1 MSTAPD
7 ATAITTPKP
16 SPEVSAPLVKRKTRS
31 RKSYATAD
39 IATALEKRF
48 PPTSHGVIY
57 EVGNGTGMNCNRH
70 ADALVMSYWPSRGL
84 TLDGFEF
91 KASRSDWVKERNEPA
106 KAESISRYCDRWWL
120 AVTDESIVHA
130 GELPEMWGMMALDG
144 RGILRVVK
152 EAPKLE
158 PVAMDRSMLAAIF
171 RRVAE
176 PVANTNSGEIRR
188 EYDRGYKAG
197 QESKEAR
204 LNRVQE
210 ELRDLRQSIAK
221 FEHASGVSLNTWRY
235 GVGSDQEK
243 IGHAVKF
250 VLDGGVA
257 GQLQSL
263 ERVADTARQIE
274 TLVAKL
280 KATFAVDSQLPK
292 SS

>member
-1 MSTAPD
+1 METATD
-7 ATAITTPKP
+7 A
-16 SPEVSAPLVKRKTRS
+16 SVQPEPIKRKTRS
-31 RKSYATAD
+31 RRSFATRD
-39 IATALEKRF
+39 IANAIERRF
-48 PPTSHGVIY
+48 PPESHGVIY

-91 KASRSDWVKERNEPA
+91 KASRSDWIKERDNPA
-106 KAESISRYCDRWWL
+106 KADAFARYCDRWWL

-130 GELPEMWGMMALDG
+130 GELPETWGMMSLDG
-144 RGILRVVK
+144 RGMLRVVK

-176 PVANTNSGEIRR
+176 PVANTNSGEMRR
-188 EYDRGYKAG
+188 EFDRGYEAG
-197 QESKEAR
+197 QESKESS
-204 LNRVQE
+204 LKQVQD
-210 ELRDLRQSIAK
+210 ELSDLRQAIAK

-235 GVGSDQEK
+235 GLGSDQEK

-280 KATFAVDSQLPK
+280 KATVGVDSQLPK